1 MNACAPFCI
10 QLKRIRVSSVNSVD
24 YIDAVDAIETISKQV
39 FSAKL
44 FYIFLLK
51 LLKGKH
57 NLSQDR
63 LTPSE
68 SQLLEESANSD
79 YKTAN
84 IRLQQGGYQY
94 DLAKGIASFQL
105 EQHFPDVKDLIKK
118 LYGEEKTN
126 DSQFIRKIQTILK
139 KMEKS
144 NIVRILPKN
153 KPWELQRYALSSFK
167 FIDIDKNLVILATPQ
182 QIGQTQNLSHSVVS
196 PQKMPTTQP
205 SYIKAKLLMS
215 AFIMVISYTVV
226 LWSLLQ
232 PIIKPIIFMPA
243 FFIAVACSLILGKL
257 RAHSQK

>member
-1 MNACAPFCI
+1 
-10 QLKRIRVSSVNSVD
+10 
-24 YIDAVDAIETISKQV
+24 
-39 FSAKL
+39 
-44 FYIFLLK
+44 
-51 LLKGKH
+51 
-57 NLSQDR
+57 LSQDE
-63 LTPSE
+63 LKPSE
-68 SQLLEESANSD
+68 ARILEESLSSD
-79 YKTAN
+79 YKTVN

-94 DLAKGIASFQL
+94 ELAKGIASFEL

-126 DSQFIRKIQTILK
+126 EPQFTRKIQTILK

-182 QIGQTQNLSHSVVS
+182 QIEQTQNLLHSRLS
-196 PQKMPTTQP
+196 PQNMPTAKP
-205 SYIKAKLLMS
+205 SYIKAKISIS
-215 AFIMVISYTVV
+215 AFIMVISYAVV

-243 FFIAVACSLILGKL
+243 FSIAVVCSLILGKL